1 MADPTPEESM
11 CPRRR
16 GVRGAP
22 GADIRIL
29 ADNGEYWLT
38 NKGDQAI
45 IRVTVRRLRE
55 RLPHARIGVLTN
67 APILLRSYEPDAE
80 PVCYRRGGDWADAR
94 VADAWVADAWVGRV
108 AARVAGPRVVGTTGW
123 LWSGTVDPLRSAV
136 RSARNGLRA
145 RRSATVGGGG
155 GEGRTE
161 WYDGYFDTPRT
172 RSGGGLLPNAVDD
185 ATMVIAMG
193 GGYLTDV
200 DEYQAHRTLSLLE
213 RALERGVPT
222 AMLGQGIGPMDD
234 PTLRAHAAR
243 VLPRVDH
250 IALREGRRGPAL
262 LRSLGVPDGRVVVT
276 GDDAVELGYRAR
288 TEGLGRHLGVC
299 LRIAGYSPV
308 TDSARA
314 EVGRV
319 VRSVADRAGAG
330 LVPLPVSEY
339 RSEDRRATMPLLA
352 GYRAEGTP
360 LGRFSG
366 PERLAAEVS
375 RCRVLVTGAYHV
387 AVFALSQGIPV
398 VGLTSSRYYD
408 DKFGGLGAMFG
419 AGFALVHLDDRG
431 LREALDRAVTEL
443 WDAADRVRDP
453 LRDRAR
459 AQIAASNASFD
470 VVAAL
475 ASGSRDGASRSN
487 QVAKRRD

>member
-1 MADPTPEESM
+1 MD
-11 CPRRR
+11 R
-16 GVRGAP
+16 GPAAGFCA
-22 GADIRIL
+22 G
-29 ADNGEYWLT
+29 
-38 NKGDQAI
+38 
-45 IRVTVRRLRE
+45 
-55 RLPHARIGVLTN
+55 GVV
-67 APILLRSYEPDAE
+67 S
-80 PVCYRRGGDWADAR
+80 
-94 VADAWVADAWVGRV
+94 
-108 AARVAGPRVVGTTGW
+108 
-123 LWSGTVDPLRSAV
+123 
-136 RSARNGLRA
+136 
-145 RRSATVGGGG
+145 VGGGG